1 MSTGG
6 KKHGAPKF
14 DEYQKAMGRKII
26 GASDIR
32 KIVPSIIVG
41 QLGYDKEAGAIL
53 GYAKYDDVLGELTKT
68 TRKHYVSK
76 IMDDVGS
83 SPKIALMSLQNMYGE
98 VLGLDSLNELAGE
111 FDLDLPD
118 LTSEGSPKLIVVPKE
133 QDIASNVRI
142 QGELSDEDLDL
153 IEERKTARRAELG
166 ATAKVAEKKGLEA
179 ELESLKLRP
188 QVLKEKRKNLAADVD
203 FEIEKADLKKQKR
216 QELKANQEKIDK
228 DASREELNKSKAMLK
243 DKLGNTKLFGKFLKA
258 LGPIGIG
265 VGMTAASQRAEA
277 EGKTPFEQFA
287 YTASEVLPV
296 SAYDVEDLGKFTA
309 EARDKGI
316 PEALGYDIQKQK
328 EMNRKRKER
337 LAERS
342 RNVSAANKES
352 SLDDQI
358 QQLLSGR

>member
-1 MSTGG
+1 
-6 KKHGAPKF
+6 
-14 DEYQKAMGRKII
+14 
-26 GASDIR
+26 
-32 KIVPSIIVG
+32 
-41 QLGYDKEAGAIL
+41 
-53 GYAKYDDVLGELTKT
+53 
-68 TRKHYVSK
+68 
-76 IMDDVGS
+76 
-83 SPKIALMSLQNMYGE
+83 

-166 ATAKVAEKKGLEA
+166 EKAEKADLGKIQA
-179 ELESLKLRP
+179 ELEKEKLKPELAA
-188 QVLKEKRKNLAADVD
+188 EKRKNLAADVD
-203 FEIEKADLKKQKR
+203 FEIEKADLKASKRKEKKLVAEAEQKQLRDTDMADSSKSL
-216 QELKANQEKIDK
+216 QE
-228 DASREELNKSKAMLK
+228 
-243 DKLGNTKLFGKFLKA
+243 KLGNTKLFGKGFLKA
-258 LGPIGIG
+258 LGPVGIFG
-265 VGMTAASQRAEA
+265 SMYAADARAEA

-328 EMNRKRKER
+328 EMNIRRKER